1 MSEYID
7 IEAELGDGGELLFH
21 TNLKLTAAGAKE
33 VYASIE
39 EMEVGSPV
47 AQALSTVDGLASL
60 TMDSGEII
68 IGTQPESDWH
78 AIIADVTA
86 ALKDFFL

>member
-7 IEAELGDGGELLFH
+7 IEAELGDGSELLFH
-21 TNLKLTAAGAKE
+21 TNLKLTAAGVIEAYSS
-33 VYASIE
+33 VE
-39 EMEVGSPV
+39 EMEIGSPV
-47 AQALSTVDGLASL
+47 AQALSAIDGIASL
-60 TMDSGEII
+60 AMEGGEIS
-68 IGTQPESDWH
+68 IGTQSEADWH